1 MDTADNYH
9 DEETN
14 PLALLRLISH
24 NCEAVMSGSMEA
36 ESACEAI
43 HHAIEHFAANTNMR
57 LSMESPEEEEYDDD
71 KPF

>member
-14 PLALLRLISH
+14 PLALLRLIHH
-24 NCEAVMSGSMEA
+24 NCEGVESGSIEA
-36 ESACEAI
+36 EAVIEII